1 MTACYD
7 CPRRCGTNRPPSL
20 GQPGETGICAMPL
33 APVIARAALHFGEEP
48 CISGSGGSGAIF
60 FSGCSLRCV
69 FCQNYAISA
78 ENFGRPVSVARLRQI
93 YGELIEQGAHNIN
106 LVNPTH
112 FVRAI
117 AQSLKK
123 PLPVPVVYNCG
134 GYESVESLRLL
145 EGKVQIYLP
154 DLKYAD
160 NRLAARYSG
169 APDYFERTR
178 AAILEMTR
186 QTGPYQLDQ
195 NGLLRRGVLIRHLIL
210 PGETENSKRVID
222 WVADTFPPGTVLFS
236 LMSQY
241 VPCGRAADFP
251 GLNRTLHQRE
261 YDEVEAH
268 LFLRGIEDGFLQELS
283 SAQSSYIPAFDLTGV
298 LAGEEKKAMSEDRD
312 RQ

>member
-1 MTACYD
+1 MAACYD
-7 CPRRCGTNRPPSL
+7 CPRRCGVNRPVSCE
-20 GQPGETGICAMPL
+20 QEGETGVCAMPL
-33 APVIARAALHFGEEP
+33 TPVIARAALHFGEEP
-48 CISGSGGSGAIF
+48 CISGFGGSGAVF

-78 ENFGRPVSVARLRQI
+78 ENFGRPVSVERLRQI
-93 YGELIEQGAHNIN
+93 YGELIAQGAHNIN

-112 FVRAI
+112 FVRAV

-169 APDYFERTR
+169 APDYFERAC
-178 AAILEMTR
+178 AAILEMVR
-186 QTGPYQLDQ
+186 QTGPYQLDED
-195 NGLLRRGVLIRHLIL
+195 GLLRRGVLIRHLIL
-210 PGETENSKRVID
+210 PGETGNSKRVID
-222 WVADTFPPGTVLFS
+222 WIADTFSPGMVLFS

-241 VPCGRAADFP
+241 VPCGRAVDFP
-251 GLNRTLHQRE
+251 GLNRTLYQKE
-261 YDEVEAH
+261 YDEVEGY
-268 LFLRGIEDGFLQELS
+268 LFSQGIEDGFLQELS

-298 LAGEEKKAMSEDRD
+298 LAKEEKAAPEDRD